1 MGRVAVVAHRK
12 KSLGGGLAE
21 LRRRI
26 AEEGVDDPLWYEVSN
41 GKKAAKRARAAL
53 KAGVEL
59 VFVWGGDGTVQ
70 RCLDALAGSPT
81 AVAIVPAGTV
91 NLLAA
96 NLGIPADLAE
106 AVRVGLR
113 GRRAKLD
120 LGMVNGEHFAVM
132 AGIGFDAKMI
142 RDTDRKLKDRLG
154 RLAYFWTALRHL
166 TGTDTVMKIRLDG
179 TKWFRGRATCV
190 LLGNFGT
197 VTGGIRAFP
206 NARPDDGWLEVAV
219 TTARNSVEWVQAFGR
234 VATGRPDRSPHTRI
248 TRARRI
254 DIVLAEPMAYELDG
268 GTRGN
273 TTRLVAEIR
282 PAAITICLPPT
293 SS

>member
-1 MGRVAVVAHRK
+1 MAKRGPGQVAPMGRVAVVAHRK

-26 AEEGVDDPLWYEVSN
+26 AEEGVDDPLWYEVSKS
-41 GKKAAKRARAAL
+41 KKAAKRARAAL
-53 KAGVEL
+53 AAGAEL

-132 AGIGFDAKMI
+132 AGIGFDA
-142 RDTDRKLKDRLG
+142 
-154 RLAYFWTALRHL
+154 
-166 TGTDTVMKIRLDG
+166 MKIRLDG

-206 NARPDDGWLEVAV
+206 NALE
-219 TTARNSVEWVQAFGR
+219 
-234 VATGRPDRSPHTRI
+234 SPQ
-248 TRARRI
+248 
-254 DIVLAEPMAYELDG
+254 PSG
-268 GTRGN
+268 QGT
-273 TTRLVAEIR
+273 L
-282 PAAITICLPPT
+282 
-293 SS
+293 